1 MNALAKAWVEA
12 LRSGEYQQT
21 REVLSKRDAYCC
33 MGVLCEVAIK
43 LGVPV
48 KKSMSNGVVR
58 YDRKLC
64 GVPKSVQ
71 SAAGLANDC
80 GIFGSMG
87 DSLTGRNDRG
97 DSFSKI
103 ASLVESEPKGLFV

>member
-1 MNALAKAWVEA
+1 MRHSMNALAKAWVAA
-12 LRSGEYQQT
+12 LRSGEYEQT
-21 REVLSKRDAYCC
+21 REVLCKRDAYCC
-33 MGVLCEVAIK
+33 LGVLCEVAIK

-64 GVPKSVQ
+64 GVPPSVQ
-71 SAAGLANDC
+71 KAAGLADDC
-80 GIFGSMG
+80 GIFEDGR

-97 DSFSKI
+97 DSFSEI
-103 ASLVESEPKGLFV
+103 ASLI